1 MWALA
6 AAFTL
11 SCQQALV
18 AQPVAPVI
26 EAPPAAEATESTPA
40 AVVPEP
46 AALEPVPPEVAEAI
60 KQLDDDRYAIR
71 QSAQR
76 RLAEIG
82 APALEHTAQVAGGGS
97 LESATRAMNVLW
109 KWAES
114 TEQPLNRHALEKIAV
129 IASRPIEAAE
139 ATRRLVVLRE
149 KEAIDAIVKLGGRV
163 EPDRSYGFV
172 GGDGAPLQVI
182 VGKDWKG
189 GVDGLKHVADI
200 PRATTL
206 SLWSAPLE
214 DEAMPRLA
222 TLKNLRRMEL
232 YGVQMTPELVDQA
245 REKLPNTMIEVRGPA
260 RLGIRGLDA
269 IEIVPNSP
277 AAKAGLVVHDR
288 ITEFNG
294 VPIETFEQLTTEIG
308 KCKAGDSV
316 GIKFRRGA
324 ETREAKVTFDAWGDD
339 VNPGAPTDVPPE
351 QQGLFGRPPAF
362 VPRRALPFRATPAP
376 VPIVPR
382 VIRPEPAD
390 PALPK

>member
-1 MWALA
+1 MLAIAAALA
-6 AAFTL
+6 
-11 SCQQALV
+11 SSGQEHLV
-18 AQPVAPVI
+18 AQPVSPVI
-26 EAPPAAEATESTPA
+26 EASPAAEATEPMPPVVTPK
-40 AVVPEP
+40 PTTLEP
-46 AALEPVPPEVAEAI
+46 APPEVAEAI

-76 RLAEIG
+76 RLAELG

-114 TEQPLNRHALEKIAV
+114 TEQPLNRHALEKIAAN
-129 IASRPIEAAE
+129 ASRPIDAAE

-182 VGKDWKG
+182 VGKHWTG

-206 SLWSAPLE
+206 SLWRAPLQ
-214 DEAMPRLA
+214 DDAMPRLA

-232 YGVQMTPELVDQA
+232 YGLQMTPELVDQA

-277 AAKAGLVVHDR
+277 AAKAGLVIHDR

-308 KCKAGDSV
+308 KCNAGDSV
-316 GIKFRRGA
+316 AIKFRRGA
-324 ETREAKVTFDAWGDD
+324 EMREAKVTFDGWGDD
-339 VNPGAPTDVPPE
+339 VNPGAPTDAPPD

-362 VPRRALPFRATPAP
+362 VPRRTLPFRPMPAP
-376 VPIVPR
+376 MPIVPR
-382 VIRPEPAD
+382 IIRPEPAD
-390 PALPK
+390 PELPK